1 MRVARL
7 LVILA
12 LVMPHMTLAQERQIE
27 IKDIWARASA
37 GKTDVAAVFMAITS
51 PHPDRLIA
59 ASAPIAR
66 KTDLMTMEGSSSM
79 KMSYL
84 KAIELPANKAVS
96 LNPAGL
102 HVWLEGLKQ
111 PLKEGEAFPLTL
123 TFEKAGKREV
133 TVPVTKASARGPEHR
148 M

>member
-1 MRVARL
+1 MGSGNSGQDGRCRR
-7 LVILA
+7 I
-12 LVMPHMTLAQERQIE
+12 MT
-27 IKDIWARASA
+27 
-37 GKTDVAAVFMAITS
+37 ITS
-51 PHPDRLIA
+51 PQPDRLIA
-59 ASAPIAR
+59 ASALIAR

-84 KAIELPANKAVS
+84 TAIDLPANKAVS

-102 HVWLEGLKQ
+102 HIWLDGLKQ
-111 PLKEGEAFPLTL
+111 PLKEGETFPLTL

-133 TVPVTKASARGPEHR
+133 AVPVTKASARGPEHR

>member
-1 MRVARL
+1 MGVARL

-12 LVMPHMTLAQERQIE
+12 LVIPNMTLAQDRQIE
-27 IKDIWARASA
+27 VKDIWVRATA
-37 GKTDVAAVFMAITS
+37 GKTDVAAVFMTITS
-51 PHPDRLIA
+51 PRPDRLIA
-59 ASAPIAR
+59 ASALIAR

-84 KAIELPANKAVS
+84 TAIDLPANKAVS

-102 HVWLEGLKQ
+102 HIWLDGLKQ
-111 PLKEGEAFPLTL
+111 PLKEGETFPLTL

-133 TVPVTKASARGPEHR
+133 AVPVTKASARGPEHR